1 MPGRLEHHQGL
12 FISQTSHAKR
22 AIFCLEFRRV
32 WELRVRG
39 WEGRAGALGGRGADP
54 AAQRALPSGF
64 AALSSALA
72 PPSALSSAPLR
83 PPLSL
88 LFSSSSCRRA
98 AARPRQFRPT
108 GLPSPALS
116 PRCPGPERSAAA
128 QVGTPERGSHQRT
141 PCPRGRALRS
151 KWGDLRGAV
160 DLRTAPTQCRIF
172 QAEREVEV

>member
-1 MPGRLEHHQGL
+1 MDWNAELVAKVPCLSAMRCPG
-12 FISQTSHAKR
+12 
-22 AIFCLEFRRV
+22 V
-32 WELRVRG
+32 W
-39 WEGRAGALGGRGADP
+39 WMGALFSATIHP
-54 AAQRALPSGF
+54 LLPTYTHLPS
-64 AALSSALA
+64 
-72 PPSALSSAPLR
+72 
-83 PPLSL
+83 